1 MANEII
7 NSFPAF
13 HLTGAIQCFVRTPA
27 SIAASS
33 NDTYFL
39 GTCEVQPDVR
49 ITQLRAEVKNSNFGI
64 ALPGQKT
71 RQGQKADIVLP
82 LSYFSY
88 SALNALLTPSGSST
102 SAGDT
107 INTLQVK
114 RGWEGRFSRGALTDG
129 VDTFELWLVFERQT
143 NANVRNS
150 TMPIGWFFPQVEMLV
165 HNPVKCGPQEVVMM
179 LVLEAR
185 PKRIAQVSHTA
196 VGTNE
201 RTHQLYVDPL
211 PGDSDVSTYFPAS
224 VLVPQ

>member
-1 MANEII
+1 MAE

-13 HLTGAIQCFVRTPA
+13 HVTGSVQCFLRTPA
-27 SIAASS
+27 TAPDI
-33 NDTYFL
+33 YFL

-49 ITQLRAEVKNSNFGI
+49 ITQLRAEVKNSNFGV

-82 LSYFSY
+82 LSYFSFV
-88 SALNALLTPSGSST
+88 SVNALQTPSGSST
-102 SAGDT
+102 SGGDA

-143 NANVRNS
+143 NANTLNS
-150 TMPIGWFFPQVEMLV
+150 TMPIGWYFPQVELLL
-165 HNPVKCGPQEVVMM
+165 HTPVKCGPQETVM
-179 LVLEAR
+179 LLQLEAR
-185 PKRIAQVSHTA
+185 PRRIPQASYST

-201 RTHQLYVDPL
+201 RTHQLYVDSL
-211 PGDSDVSTYFPAS
+211 PGDSDVSTYFPAA